1 MDIWKDL
8 IQEPLI
14 NVLIVIS
21 DYLGDNFGLAV
32 ITLTIIINLVLLPL
46 TLNQIRSSK
55 AMQDLQPKLS
65 ELQKKYAKDRQ
76 RLAKEQM
83 ALYKTSGVK
92 PAGCALTF
100 VIQMPVWIAL
110 YQAILL
116 SLAVAPEGLLNLSKY
131 LYSWDITFGA
141 LPLSR
146 SFLSMDLSEPNFVL
160 AILVGAAMWVQQK
173 MSSNPNP
180 GDAKQA
186 SQSQMMLWMMPMMFA
201 VISLSVPSGLS
212 LYWAANSIVRI
223 VLQYRISGWGGLKR
237 VKASGNKPGDK
248 YLKFD
253 NPGEKTTTDN
263 VGADIVISDT
273 EVTGRPV
280 KPKKSRYLPGKERQ
294 QKNRGK

>member
-1 MDIWKDL
+1 MDIWKDI

-14 NVLIVIS
+14 NVLIVMAN
-21 DYLGDNFGLAV
+21 YLGDNFGVA
-32 ITLTIIINLVLLPL
+32 IIALTIIINLAMLPL

-65 ELQKKYAKDRQ
+65 ELQKKYGKDRQ

-92 PAGCALTF
+92 PAGCAVTMI
-100 VIQMPVWIAL
+100 VQMPIWIAL

-116 SLAVAPEGLLNLSKY
+116 TLAVAPEGLLNLSRY
-131 LYSWDITFGA
+131 LYSWDVTFGA

-146 SFLSMDLSEPNFVL
+146 SFLTMDLAQPNFIL
-160 AILVGAAMWVQQK
+160 AFIVGAAMWVQQK
-173 MSSNPNP
+173 MSTNTNP

-201 VISLSVPSGLS
+201 LISLSVPAGLG
-212 LYWAANSIVRI
+212 LYWVANSVVRV
-223 VLQYRISGWGGLKR
+223 VLQYRITGWGGLKR
-237 VKASGNKPGDK
+237 RPAPADAGQK

-253 NPGEKTTTDN
+253 TPGEEKSVSDTS
-263 VGADIVISDT
+263 ADIVVTDTTDT
-273 EVTGRPV
+273 EAPL
-280 KPKKSRYLPGKERQ
+280 KPSKSRYQPGKTRQ
-294 QKNRGK
+294 QRRRKSK